1 MIIDKNIKN
10 TKDAFAK
17 VFGSPGEAPIIIG
30 LVKAF
35 WPLLLI
41 CFLLGYIFR
50 AIWIQPY
57 LSQSQA
63 GFILVVISILGF
75 LFLFLGG
82 RKLNNYLKG
91 ARGEEWVS
99 NQLAFLDYNYS
110 IFNGIK
116 LENGKHN
123 FDHVVLSPFGI
134 FLVETKNW
142 SGKISFS
149 NNRISIDN
157 KYLKKSPIKQLKD
170 DALELINY
178 LNNNNLKSI
187 PVKPIL
193 CFLESELDN
202 PVINI
207 NGVIICSGESLI
219 EVLSDE
225 LNDKIDS
232 HLSIETEKV
241 LLELV

>member
-1 MIIDKNIKN
+1 MEKNIKN

-17 VFGSPGEAPIIIG
+17 VFGSPGEAPIVIG

-35 WPLLLI
+35 WPLLFI

-50 AIWIQPY
+50 AIWSQPY

-75 LFLFLGG
+75 IFLFLGG
-82 RKLNNYLKG
+82 KKLNNYLKG

-134 FLVETKNW
+134 FLIETKNW

-157 KYLKKSPIKQLKD
+157 KYLKKSPIKQVKD
-170 DALELINY
+170 DTLELINY
-178 LNNNNLKSI
+178 LDNKSLKSI

-193 CFLESELDN
+193 CFLDSELDS
-202 PVINI
+202 PIINI
-207 NGVIICSGESLI
+207 NGVIICSGQSLINVVSDKLNEKIDESLLI
-219 EVLSDE
+219 
-225 LNDKIDS
+225 K
-232 HLSIETEKV
+232 TEKV